1 MEIRLFLFS
10 IMIVVSFLSLVLI
23 VIRRGHLSIRYG
35 LLWLGSGIIWLILA
49 LFPGLLNIISNFLG
63 ILSPINALFL
73 LGIFL
78 IMFVLLG
85 VTIVISRLSE
95 KIRHLTQSIAI
106 EELYLTE
113 LKRKIEKAENKIS

>member
-1 MEIRLFLFS
+1 
-10 IMIVVSFLSLVLI
+10 MIVVSFLSLVLI

-113 LKRKIEKAENKIS
+113 LKRKIEKAENKNS